1 MPVLP
6 PPRLSAIP
14 CCPKC
19 GVDLSLSFDPTPGAT
34 TADRDA
40 AAALKAAQRQIDD
53 LQAQIRLLNNK
64 ATAAVDRWAD
74 YEDELTDLR
83 RDLQKSRQ
91 GSLAAPQTPVAVVN
105 KNASNG
111 LMSPTKLNP
120 GHGSPSAAS
129 VSSFATA
136 ATNRISAL
144 LSRKSTPN
152 LKSPS
157 PSPGHQPSYST
168 SNLLPTPPP
177 SGGAIPGHT
186 KGYSTSS
193 LHTPKSPLSLSL
205 SSGQILS
212 YTPGSSPAPSTDDL
226 LDALTREQSL
236 RLAAEGKLNE
246 TSREVEELSVTL
258 FEQANEM
265 VASERRARA
274 QLEERVGE
282 LEKRDKDKAK
292 RLLRLE
298 SAMGRIE
305 RARNLLKEEIA
316 VQAAGK

>member
-1 MPVLP
+1 
-6 PPRLSAIP
+6 
-14 CCPKC
+14 
-19 GVDLSLSFDPTPGAT
+19 
-34 TADRDA
+34 
-40 AAALKAAQRQIDD
+40 AAQRQIDD
-53 LQAQIRLLNNK
+53 LQAQIRLLNDK

-83 RDLQKSRQ
+83 RHLQKSRQ
-91 GSLAAPQTPVAVVN
+91 GSLAAPQTPVA
-105 KNASNG
+105 S
-111 LMSPTKLNP
+111 
-120 GHGSPSAAS
+120 SPSAAS

-152 LKSPS
+152 LK
-157 PSPGHQPSYST
+157 
-168 SNLLPTPPP
+168 
-177 SGGAIPGHT
+177 AV
-186 KGYSTSS
+186 
-193 LHTPKSPLSLSL
+193 
-205 SSGQILS
+205 LS
-212 YTPGSSPAPSTDDL
+212 YTPGSSPPLSTDDL
-226 LDALTREQSL
+226 LDALTREQGL

-274 QLEERVGE
+274 QLEERVGV

-305 RARNLLKEEIA
+305 RARNLL
-316 VQAAGK
+316 